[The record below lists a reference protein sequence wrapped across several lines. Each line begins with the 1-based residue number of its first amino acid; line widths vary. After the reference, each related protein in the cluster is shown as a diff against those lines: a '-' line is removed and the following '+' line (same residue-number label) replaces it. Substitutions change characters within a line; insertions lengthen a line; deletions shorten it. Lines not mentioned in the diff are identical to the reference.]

1 MAIDIRAIV
10 TCNLGTLISGSLS
23 DDYVQGNGLVTTK
36 GSCQVKMS
44 RLPVTGEQIV
54 FNYTKNGITRRIPRA
69 LRVLSSFTDP
79 YRRITTI
86 EFGCKLTYLAD
97 LQEPINWRAFDDP
110 ANAGREQDT
119 RIVTVPIRASSL
131 MNQCLS
137 KLGITASSNPLT
149 NQFSVPEFSFASGYV
164 RVLSDL
170 LVSESF
176 CGYLDL
182 SEVLQVFS
190 LAEDAPPALL
200 ISDED
205 LIDVGPIG
213 VGELPADTVTVSF
226 SSLRLAAPE
235 IEEGGPE
242 EGGPEEAASR
252 AEWGDD
258 LSTSQTLSEIAISYE
273 DFFDNPETR
282 IYNVLDTTETT
293 TSYIEIE
300 IQKED
305 ESSEFKNVP
314 STRVTTNTKT
324 NVGVI
329 GNIFQQYLNEG
340 LDPGVS
346 QLEKVTVET
355 FQYDGF
361 GNQIS
366 STSITTG
373 NALYEIGSLGIDFVY
388 DFGDVVDFES
398 FQGDIPLAKTETAS
412 SYAEKFT
419 ANSTQEYSTW
429 VRTIQGQQ
437 AIAEARE
444 VIQDSVEATEF
455 ITEIIQGARLVPS
468 TLTISTNRSGDRG
481 QEAPSDALIND
492 ARNADGGDPDNGYKT
507 ESRADLVLVTGSKD
521 ALLRK
526 EFSLPYA
533 PDDIF
538 VRAGNKFFSVRS
550 DAGQKASQFGR
561 IQNRMLLGNRF
572 GMNIQISPE
581 KLPVEPFAAIAI
593 QAAGTLALYRVNG
606 ASWNMDANGIV
617 ASSDAMFWGTVGR
630 I

>member
-10 TCNLGTLISGSLS
+10 TCNLGTFISGSLS
-23 DDYVQGNGLVTTK
+23 DDYIQGNGLITTR

-44 RLPVTGEQIV
+44 RLPVPGEQII

-110 ANAGREQDT
+110 ANAGRQQDMK
-119 RIVTVPIRASSL
+119 IVTVPIRASSL

-137 KLGITASSNPLT
+137 KLGITASRNPLT
-149 NQFSVPEFSFASGYV
+149 NRFSIPEFSFASGYV
-164 RVLSDL
+164 RILSDL

-176 CGYLDL
+176 CGYLDT
-182 SEVLQVFS
+182 SEVLQVFP
-190 LAEDAPPALL
+190 LTEDAPPAAL

-205 LIDVGPIG
+205 LIDIGPIG
-213 VGELPADTVTVSF
+213 VGELPANAVTVSF
-226 SSLRLAAPE
+226 SSLRLATQE
-235 IEEGGPE
+235 TEQDDDREQ
-242 EGGPEEAASR
+242 
-252 AEWGDD
+252 WGDD
-258 LSTSQTLSEIAISYE
+258 LSRSQTESEIAISYE
-273 DFFDNPETR
+273 DFFGNPTTR
-282 IYNVLDTTETT
+282 IYNVLDTTETKTNYREIRIKKGDGSFEFRNLPSVRIT
-293 TSYIEIE
+293 T
-300 IQKED
+300 
-305 ESSEFKNVP
+305 ES
-314 STRVTTNTKT
+314 KT

-340 LDPGVS
+340 LNPGVE
-346 QLEKVTVET
+346 QLQKLTSET
-355 FQYDGF
+355 FQYDDS
-361 GNQIS
+361 GNQIA

-373 NALYEIGSLGIDFVY
+373 NALYEVGSLGIDFVY
-388 DFGDVVDFES
+388 GGGDTVDFLDS
-398 FQGDIPLAKTETAS
+398 GLQQSVPLAKTEVLS
-412 SYAEKFT
+412 SYAERFT
-419 ANSTQEYSTW
+419 ASSTQQYSTW

-437 AIAEARE
+437 SIAEARE
-444 VIQDSVEATEF
+444 VIPNAEEATEF
-455 ITEIIQGARLVPS
+455 IKEIIRSARLVPS
-468 TLTISTNRSGDRG
+468 NLTKTTDKSGFRG
-481 QEAPSDALIND
+481 QEAPSDPLIND
-492 ARNADGGDPDNGYKT
+492 ALFAKDGDPDNGYKT
-507 ESRADLVLVTGSKD
+507 ESRAELILVTGSRG
-521 ALLRK
+521 AMLRK

-533 PDDIF
+533 PDDVF
-538 VRAGNKFFSVRS
+538 VRSGSKFIAERS
-550 DAGQKASQFGR
+550 DARQKASQFGR